1 MPTMTDLAEARR
13 TRGPVPAL
21 GADPP
26 ALFETHRRA
35 LTGYCYRM
43 LGTLH
48 EAEDAVQETMVRA
61 WRSADRLDGPSA
73 VKPWLYRIA
82 TNVCLTM
89 LGGRRRRALPMDLVG
104 ASSGDG
110 GPGPA
115 RPEATWIQPVPETR
129 VLPAAGSGGEDDPA
143 ERAVARESIRL
154 AFVAA
159 LQHLPARQ
167 RAVLILRDVLRWRAA
182 EVAELLDT
190 TVVSVNSAL
199 RRARAAIAERG
210 GGGGGG
216 DRGGGGGADQQP
228 TLADPAL
235 QVLLERYVDAFER
248 FDVDR
253 LVALLH
259 EDVTLAMPPYDLWLQ
274 GSDAIVRFFTVAAP
288 DCRQHRFLA
297 APTRANGSPTFGIY
311 TPDPDGAHAPFAVQ
325 VVELVEERIAAINAF
340 LDPGLFPLFGLPATI
355 PGKSGGSG
363 HNP

>member
-1 MPTMTDLAEARR
+1 MTDLAE
-13 TRGPVPAL
+13 PI
-21 GADPP
+21 

-43 LGTLH
+43 LGSLH
-48 EAEDAVQETMVRA
+48 EAEDAVQDTMVRA
-61 WRSADRLDGPSA
+61 WRSADRLDGPAA

-104 ASSGDG
+104 ASWGDVK
-110 GPGPA
+110 PGVPL
-115 RPEATWIQPVPETR
+115 PEATWIQPAPDAR
-129 VLPAAGSGGEDDPA
+129 VLPGGEADPA
-143 ERAVARESIRL
+143 ELAVERESIRL

-199 RRARAAIAERG
+199 RRARAAIA
-210 GGGGGG
+210 
-216 DRGGGGGADQQP
+216 DRGGGPDEHP
-228 TLADPAL
+228 SLADPEL

-259 EDVTLAMPPYDLWLQ
+259 EDVTLAMPPHDLWLR
-274 GSDAIVRFFTVAAP
+274 GHDAIVRFFGIASP
-288 DCRQHRFLA
+288 ECRLHRFRPT
-297 APTRANGSPTFGIY
+297 PTRANGSPAFGLY
-311 TPDPDGAHAPFAVQ
+311 APTPDGAYVPFGVQ
-325 VVELVEERIAAINAF
+325 VVELVGARVAAIHAF
-340 LDPGLFPLFGLPATI
+340 LDPGLFPLFGLPAALPAAPRPRTI
-355 PGKSGGSG
+355 PEEC
-363 HNP
+363 